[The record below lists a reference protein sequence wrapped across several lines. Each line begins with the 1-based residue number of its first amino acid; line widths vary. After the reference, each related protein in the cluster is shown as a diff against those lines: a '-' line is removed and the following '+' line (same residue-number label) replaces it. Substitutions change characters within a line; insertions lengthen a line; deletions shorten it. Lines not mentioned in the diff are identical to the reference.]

1 MTFSRSVSY
10 KMDQT
15 AEPSTV
21 AGTYLDEQSQKALID
36 RLKRI
41 EGHVR
46 GIQRMV
52 QNRDWA
58 DEILLQVAAVKGAL
72 NRFAATLLED
82 ELSACLACAD
92 DPLELEERTERL
104 TRIMA
109 TMLKQS

>member
-1 MTFSRSVSY
+1 MG
-10 KMDQT
+10 QT
-15 AEPSTV
+15 ARASTV
-21 AGTYLDEQSQKALID
+21 ASTYLDEQSQKALID